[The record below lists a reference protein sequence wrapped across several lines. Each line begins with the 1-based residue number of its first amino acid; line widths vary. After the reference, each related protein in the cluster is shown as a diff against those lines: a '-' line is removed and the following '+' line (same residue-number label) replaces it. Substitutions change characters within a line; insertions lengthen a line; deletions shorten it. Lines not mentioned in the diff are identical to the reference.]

1 MEVILVGSNTEK
13 IVAEV
18 FKILEGGGKR
28 GTCPELW
35 DGKASER
42 VVSVLF
48 DKMRK

>member
-18 FKILEGGGKR
+18 FNTLQGRGKK

-35 DGKASER
+35 DARTSER
-42 VVSVLF
+42 IVSILF
-48 DKMRK
+48 GKMRK